1 MKQIVLAIGGGLLMA
16 LPAAASPEF
25 KSNEK
30 FSGNKWWQQTQRV
43 SGVVTNEAGEP
54 LSNVTVQAK
63 GTSKTTITATD
74 GSFSLELP
82 SGAKTLVFS
91 YVGMET
97 QELPVDQRTSYRIKL
112 SAAANTLND
121 VVVVGYGTQ
130 RRINLTGSVST
141 VSGGTLTQ
149 RPAPNAANL
158 LEGRVSG
165 LQVTQPSSEPGRDNP
180 NLLIRGRATFGG
192 STGPLVLI
200 DGVTGSINNLSP
212 DDIEN
217 ISVLKDAASAAIYG
231 SRAANGVILV
241 TTKKGRKGQTTVSY
255 RVNVGVYTPTAMPDF
270 ITNSAEYMTLYNAAA
285 ARSGVAFR
293 YDSAEIAKYKNAT
306 DQNAYPNFDYVDYY
320 FKSAVV
326 SNHNISLSGGNER
339 NTFNLSLS
347 YLNQDA
353 MLPGYSF
360 KKYNGLFNYT
370 SQINDRI
377 TIGTSMNLTYK
388 DRQEPPF
395 TSENFALAVYAAG
408 PLYGPFL
415 PDGSGRIVSRA
426 YQAEGR
432 NRNPQEMLAMGW
444 QNTKEYNLNGQAY
457 IDIKI
462 LKGLTWTSKVA
473 LNYVDEYY
481 KMYQHPYSAYLLQ
494 QKDPA
499 TGDYQTG
506 SSAFFGPDYLGV
518 TDQYSKTI
526 TPTIYSVANYETK
539 IAKDHDVKALVGFE
553 QVYSKFQTLRA
564 RRLNGVS
571 TALTE
576 LAGYTNTGEAIN
588 ATYPRLPGLSAPY
601 EWALQSFFGRVNYA
615 YKNKYL
621 LEANLRYDG
630 TSRVSPDY
638 RWGVFPSVSGAWLV
652 SQEDFF
658 NKNVTFLNNLKL
670 RASYGTLGNQE
681 IGNYAYQN
689 VITVSGVSYP
699 FGNTTPAQA
708 AVLNSYKDQSLQW
721 ETTRIADFGLDLDLR
736 RGLFGLTFDWFKKT
750 TSDILASQ
758 PVPASLGL
766 SSPTFNNGKME
777 SRGIELEL
785 RHQNQI
791 GAFHYGVNAQISTAN
806 NKVLD
811 IKVPSIG
818 TSINQVGLPY
828 GSHYLYVWDGIF
840 QVEDTAAGK
849 VPKHVLNPNPKPGDL
864 KMKDMN
870 GDGVVDAN
878 DRMVV
883 KGAYP
888 DYIYSFGFNAD
899 YKGFGISA
907 FFQGV
912 QGLKNRVNNWG
923 VDPFMQGT
931 APTTKWRDA
940 WTPQNRSNTLPGIY
954 VAGYTGVAAYAGST
968 YYLMDASYLRLK
980 NVVLSYTFPRAIF
993 SKIKARDLSIYVSGE
1008 NLFTITKYEGSDPE
1022 RSSTTGNYVQYPQ
1035 ARVLNVGLNVKF

>member
-1 MKQIVLAIGGGLLMA
+1 MKFLLIALGLSLLSN
-16 LPAAASPEF
+16 LPANASPGF
-25 KSNEK
+25 LPEK
-30 FSGNKWWQQTQRV
+30 KLDVNRWFQSRIISGK
-43 SGVVTNEAGEP
+43 VTNENGDA
-54 LSNVTVQAK
+54 LANVSIQVK
-63 GTSKTTITATD
+63 GTKTIYLSGAD
-74 GSFSLELP
+74 GGFRIDLP
-82 SGAKTLVFS
+82 TGAKTLVFS
-91 YVGMET
+91 YTGTET
-97 QELPVDQRTSYRIKL
+97 TEVAINEQATYNVTLSNLP
-112 SAAANTLND
+112 NTMTD

-130 RRINLTGSVST
+130 RKINLTGAVSA
-141 VSGGTLTQ
+141 VSGKTLTQ
-149 RPAPNAANL
+149 RPAPNVANL
-158 LEGRVSG
+158 LQGRISG

-212 DDIEN
+212 DDIES

-270 ITNSAEYMTLYNAAA
+270 ITNSAEYMEMYNTAA

-293 YDSAEIAKYKNAT
+293 YDPAEIAKYKNAT

-320 FKSAVV
+320 FKSALV
-326 SNHNISLSGGNER
+326 SDHNVSLSGGNDR

-360 KKYNGLFNYT
+360 KRYNGLFNYT
-370 SQINDRI
+370 SQINNRI

-426 YQAEGR
+426 YQGEGR

-457 IDIKI
+457 IDIKV
-462 LKGLTWTSKVA
+462 LEGLTWTSKVA

-481 KMYQHPYSAYLLQ
+481 KMYQHPYSAYLSQ

-518 TDQYSKTI
+518 TDQYSKTL
-526 TPTIYSVANYETK
+526 TPTIYSVVNYETK
-539 IAKDHDVKALVGFE
+539 IAKDHDVKALFGFE

-601 EWALQSFFGRVNYA
+601 EWALQSFFGRVNYG
-615 YKNKYL
+615 YKGRYL

-652 SQEDFF
+652 SQEEFF
-658 NKNVTFLNNLKL
+658 NKNVSFLNNLKL

-689 VITVSGVSYP
+689 VITVSGISYP

-721 ETTRIADFGLDLDLR
+721 ESTRILDFGVDLDMR
-736 RGLFGLTFDWFKKT
+736 KGLFGLTFDWFKKT

-806 NKVLD
+806 NKVLE
-811 IKVPSIG
+811 IKVPGIG

-828 GSHYLYVWDGIF
+828 GSHYLYIWDGIF
-840 QVEDTAAGK
+840 QVEDTVAGAK
-849 VPKHVLNPNPKPGDL
+849 VPRHVLNPNPKAGDL
-864 KMKDMN
+864 KMKDIN

-899 YKGFGISA
+899 YKGFGLSA

-980 NVVLSYTFPRAIF
+980 NVVLSYTFPRAVF
-993 SKIKARDLSIYVSGE
+993 SKIKASDLSVYVSGE

-1035 ARVLNVGLNVKF
+1035 ARILNIGLNVKF

>member
-1 MKQIVLAIGGGLLMA
+1 MKRRLLC
-16 LPAAASPEF
+16 LGVFILGCLSLSASPLTDTNDPAGPTHLF
-25 KSNEK
+25 RPVTGKVTDA
-30 FSGNKWWQQTQRV
+30 SGAPL
-43 SGVVTNEAGEP
+43 AG
-54 LSNVTVQAK
+54 VTVQVK
-63 GTSKTTITATD
+63 GTNVFTTTAED
-74 GSFSLELP
+74 GSFTINVP
-82 SGAKTLVFS
+82 DNAKTLVFS
-91 YVGMET
+91 YAGLGTVEEAINSRG
-97 QELPVDQRTSYRIKL
+97 SL
-112 SAAANTLND
+112 SVQFRSAGGAMD
-121 VVVVGYGTQ
+121 EVVVVGYGTQ
-130 RRINLTGSVST
+130 RKINLTGSVAA
-141 VSGGTLTQ
+141 VSGTTLTQ

-158 LEGRVSG
+158 LEGRITG
-165 LQVTQPSSEPGRDNP
+165 LQVTQSSAEPGRDNA
-180 NLLIRGRATFGG
+180 NLLLRGRATFGG

-231 SRAANGVILV
+231 SRAANGVILI
-241 TTKKGRKGQTTVSY
+241 TTKKGRRGQTTLSY
-255 RVNVGVYTPTAMPDF
+255 RANVGIYRPTALPDF
-270 ITNSAEYMTLYNAAA
+270 ITNSAEYMEMYNAAA
-285 ARSGVAFR
+285 TRSGVAFK
-293 YDSAEIAKYKNAT
+293 YDAAEIAKYKSGT
-306 DQNAYPNFDYVDYY
+306 DPNNYPNFDYVDYY

-326 SNHNISLSGGNER
+326 SNHNLSLSGGSDR

-347 YLNQDA
+347 YLNQEA
-353 MLPGYSF
+353 MLPGYSY
-360 KKYNGLFNYT
+360 KKYNALFNYT
-370 SQINDRI
+370 SQINNRI
-377 TIGTSMNLTYK
+377 SVGTSVNLTYR

-395 TSENFALAVYAAG
+395 VSENMALLVYAAG

-432 NRNPQEMLAMGW
+432 NRNPEEAYAMGW

-457 IDIKI
+457 IDIKV

-473 LNYVDEYY
+473 VNYVDEFY
-481 KMYQHPYSAYLLQ
+481 KMYQHPYNAYLLQ

-526 TPTIYSVANYETK
+526 TPTLYSVANYETR
-539 IAKDHDVKALVGFE
+539 IGKDHDLKALAGFE
-553 QVYSKFQTLRA
+553 QIYSKFQTLRA
-564 RRLNGVS
+564 RRFNGAS
-571 TALTE
+571 TAITE
-576 LAGYTNTGEAIN
+576 ISGYTTTSESVN

-601 EWALQSFFGRVNYA
+601 EWALQSFFGRLNYA
-615 YKNKYL
+615 FKGRYL
-621 LEANLRYDG
+621 VEGNLRYDG

-638 RWGVFPSVSGAWLV
+638 RWGMFPSVSGAWIV

-658 NKNVTFLNNLKL
+658 TKRVPFINNLKL
-670 RASYGTLGNQE
+670 RASYGRLGNQE
-681 IGNYAYQN
+681 IGNYPYQN
-689 VITVSGVSYP
+689 VLTVSGVSYP
-699 FGNTTPAQA
+699 FGNTTAATA

-721 ETTRIADFGLDLDLR
+721 ESTRIVDYGIDLDLR
-736 RGLFGLTFDWFKKT
+736 RGLFGLTFDWFNKT

-766 SSPTFNNGKME
+766 GSPTFNNGKME
-777 SRGIELEL
+777 ARGVELEV
-785 RHQNQI
+785 RHQNNI
-791 GAFHYGVNAQISTAN
+791 GAFHYGINAQISTAR

-828 GSHYLYVWDGIF
+828 GSHYLYIWDGIF
-840 QVEDTAAGK
+840 QVEDTMAGAK
-849 VPKHVLNPNPKPGDL
+849 VPKHVLNPNPKAGDL
-864 KMKDMN
+864 KMKDIN

-878 DRMVV
+878 DRQVV
-883 KGAYP
+883 SGAYP

-899 YKGFGISA
+899 YKGFGLTA

-980 NVVLSYTFPRAIF
+980 NVVLFYTLPRSVI
-993 SKIKARDLSIYVSGE
+993 SRIKAKDLTFYISGE
-1008 NLFTITKYEGSDPE
+1008 NLFTITRYEGSDPE

-1035 ARVLNVGLNVKF
+1035 ARVINLGLNLKF